1 MFSEEGTK
9 GTQQRMI
16 HLGSEP
22 FLKRT
27 PQWTVCLVPT
37 ITISIPTIRLIK
49 TPIIPMSIPTTPT
62 LPTIP
67 MF

>member
-1 MFSEEGTK
+1 
-9 GTQQRMI
+9 MI